1 MFITRECDY
10 AARVLRA
17 LSGETR
23 LSVNEICEKESITAP
38 FAYKILKKLQKAGIV
53 KGYRGVHGGY
63 AMNKSLG
70 ELTLFDV
77 YKAIDPDLFI
87 IECMASGY
95 ECPTDGKGD
104 HLPCYMHRELCEI
117 QQGVWEMLKRKS
129 LQEVLMPEM
138 LYAKKLVRLH
148 KGVSGWLFLCLLV
161 IFVCDN
167 IQKSK

>member
-104 HLPCYMHRELCEI
+104 YLPCYMHRELCET

-138 LYAKKLVRLH
+138 
-148 KGVSGWLFLCLLV
+148 
-161 IFVCDN
+161 
-167 IQKSK
+167 

>member
-87 IECMASGY
+87 IECMASGMSVQQM
-95 ECPTDGKGD
+95 EKEIIFLATCTENSVRFSRGCGKC
-104 HLPCYMHRELCEI
+104 LRENPFRKFSCRKCN
-117 QQGVWEMLKRKS
+117 MLKSWSDSIKEY
-129 LQEVLMPEM
+129 LAGFF
-138 LYAKKLVRLH
+138 YAY
-148 KGVSGWLFLCLLV
+148 W
-161 IFVCDN
+161 
-167 IQKSK
+167 